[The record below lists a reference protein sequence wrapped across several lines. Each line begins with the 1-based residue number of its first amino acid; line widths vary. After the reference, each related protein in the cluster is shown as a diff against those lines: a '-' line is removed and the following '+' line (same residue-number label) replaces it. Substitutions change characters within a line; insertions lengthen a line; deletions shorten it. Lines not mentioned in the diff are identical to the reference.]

1 MEVRRTMKS
10 MSVMEMDNR
19 KKLEFMVP
27 MDIPGRYQLMTKLKD
42 LIIHIDSVVVKPVY
56 NIPQSIEKSVGF
68 FSTDGFWV
76 GNFIAY
82 GYNLRGE
89 KTLLWDDFGID
100 IERKQNCVL
109 TKFIKEKL
117 SCDKDIVIV
126 TAKETDSRFSLE
138 FYRYL
143 PYDK

>member
-10 MSVMEMDNR
+10 MSVMERDNR
-19 KKLEFMVP
+19 KQLEFMVP

-42 LIIHIDSVVVKPVY
+42 LIIHVDNVVIKPVY
-56 NIPQSIEKSVGF
+56 EIPQIISDATGF

-100 IERKQNCVL
+100 IARKTGCVL
-109 TKFIKEKL
+109 TNFIRERL
-117 SCDKDIVIV
+117 SCEQDIVLV
-126 TAKETDSRFSLE
+126 TASKHNGRFSLE
-138 FYRYL
+138 FYRYI
-143 PYDK
+143 PQ